1 MSLPFFRQEINF
13 DWFETQL
20 SQIFFNHTW
29 VLQDITLWIT
39 IRRIMKFSQLLT
51 HRIFVLP
58 KREHLLLLRLEPFSE
73 CSCYHLFL

>member
-39 IRRIMKFSQLLT
+39 IRRIMKFSQVKK
-51 HRIFVLP
+51 HRELSKIHGAFT
-58 KREHLLLLRLEPFSE
+58 
-73 CSCYHLFL
+73 

>member
-39 IRRIMKFSQLLT
+39 IRRIMKFSHISNLAGYLYLFQS
-51 HRIFVLP
+51 IFQG
-58 KREHLLLLRLEPFSE
+58 FS
-73 CSCYHLFL
+73 LFLAYFRTNFP

>member
-39 IRRIMKFSQLLT
+39 IRRIMKFS
-51 HRIFVLP
+51 
-58 KREHLLLLRLEPFSE
+58 RLVNLVQAEFF
-73 CSCYHLFL
+73 YLQVIYWQAF